1 MRSNAVLLAIAGVG
15 IAGCAGLPPD
25 GGTGG
30 STLANCDGHGACKVR
45 VSVTNCVIT
54 PDPETL
60 PVTGK
65 NILIFWELDL
75 GSMLY
80 RFPDDG
86 IKLKTPSTEFDEP
99 EAQAHGKKFKLHDK
113 NSLTGEHRYEYAIKV
128 QRLVMFNWVDCQ
140 PLDPWV
146 VNR

>member
-1 MRSNAVLLAIAGVG
+1 MRCYAVFLAVAGVG
-15 IAGCAGLPPD
+15 LAGCAGFSPE
-25 GGTGG
+25 GGAGG
-30 STLANCDGHGACKVR
+30 STSANCDGHGACKVS

-54 PDPETL
+54 PEPEPL
-60 PVTGK
+60 QVTGK

-80 RFPDDG
+80 RFTDDG

-113 NSLTGEHRYEYAIKV
+113 NSLPGEHRYQYAIKV
-128 QRLVMFNWVDCQ
+128 QRLMFNWVDCP